1 MLGTVRNHACVTTEE
16 HAQGAGVPRADD
28 IFGQSPPPQASAS
41 AGWVPP
47 PAYLDELTLA
57 AERNEASFPQTYMA
71 RILARD
77 LRFGPAVNSQVAAL
91 IPRLLAGFQN
101 RYGNIID
108 SRYGFVCTAGAVL
121 LERIDHQEPEDDAA
135 GGWSRV
141 THQFSARGIGAA
153 QTPLGPRDRSPRA
166 GDLDAFVWW
175 KVLHFNSQDAT
186 ELLADILSLRD
197 RIITF
202 LPDPVSREADARDI
216 GVRTLFAIA
225 TELTESVDDEEQR
238 WLDVLTARWYESV
251 EKPPKPTFAGM
262 PLTNPLLQNS
272 AGAPDLQWQQEL
284 SEIAAYR
291 EQNKDQRPSERFVR
305 NVASLRGRLA
315 HEEVSY
321 LAAVQR
327 VAQHAYISGMFKGF
341 ACLLALLIGL
351 AVATGAIGFDAGWLT
366 TATLGGTGAVL
377 SVLQRLG
384 RGLDLA
390 PEGEK
395 QSFMQQGF
403 VRPWI
408 GSLLGIASFV
418 LLKGGLISIATPSGT
433 ADKIL
438 YYGGIAFL
446 AGFSERFAQDML
458 AAPGPANT
466 AQLEAAGANKSVRN

>member
-1 MLGTVRNHACVTTEE
+1 
-16 HAQGAGVPRADD
+16 
-28 IFGQSPPPQASAS
+28 
-41 AGWVPP
+41 
-47 PAYLDELTLA
+47 
-57 AERNEASFPQTYMA
+57 MA

-91 IPRLLAGFQN
+91 IPRLLVGFQN

-121 LERIDHQEPEDDAA
+121 LERIDHEEPEDDAA
-135 GGWSRV
+135 DSWRRV
-141 THQFSARGIGAA
+141 TRPFSARGIGAA

-262 PLTNPLLQNS
+262 PLTNPVLQNS
-272 AGAPDLQWQQEL
+272 AGAPDLQWQREL

-418 LLKGGLISIATPSGT
+418 LLKGGLVSIATPSGT

-466 AQLEAAGANKSVRN
+466 AQLEAAATNKSVRS

>member
-1 MLGTVRNHACVTTEE
+1 MHGRC
-16 HAQGAGVPRADD
+16 
-28 IFGQSPPPQASAS
+28 
-41 AGWVPP
+41 
-47 PAYLDELTLA
+47 
-57 AERNEASFPQTYMA
+57 
-71 RILARD
+71 
-77 LRFGPAVNSQVAAL
+77 GPA
-91 IPRLLAGFQN
+91 R
-101 RYGNIID
+101 
-108 SRYGFVCTAGAVL
+108 
-121 LERIDHQEPEDDAA
+121 RIDHQEPEDDAA

-141 THQFSARGIGAA
+141 THQFFARGIGTA

-341 ACLLALLIGL
+341 AFLLALLIGL
-351 AVATGAIGFDAGWLT
+351 AVTTGAIGFDAGWLT

-390 PEGEK
+390 PEGKK

-418 LLKGGLISIATPSGT
+418 FLKGGLISIATPSGT

-446 AGFSERFAQDML
+446 AGFSERFARTSGRSRAGQYR
-458 AAPGPANT
+458 T
-466 AQLEAAGANKSVRN
+466 ARSGRHQQVSSKLIAEVRRAEGAAGSGDRRRGRGRSRSR